1 MRTVKQYI
9 GRDKNDFSPNKR
21 RWLEFIFL
29 LIAIGIIA
37 ILSAHLYITIT
48 ESPCL
53 NCLSQAKLDKI
64 YFGVTA
70 PSSHHGDPTVFR
82 ICIWVFG
89 QGFILLFQFVIVFAI
104 ISYWLTGNGRRE
116 IIREKTGDWK
126 EIRIQDLDEEASMDS
141 TWKYIW
147 LIDGKPSTKP
157 SAYGY
162 CAECT
167 YLPGIRGSICYYQ
180 QMFVLCGLVYFILGF
195 ALSTPNYKDQIIFS
209 IEFVLLIIST
219 ILANYFSTNKAHGHL
234 SIRWFPRLI
243 KIKNLE
249 LLNDFDGIILGTITT
264 IPVSAFGDGNK
275 IENLPDDSF
284 NNMAGP
290 KMTQINTDV

>member
-53 NCLSQAKLDKI
+53 NC
-64 YFGVTA
+64 
-70 PSSHHGDPTVFR
+70 PSKMIEFYYLGPSPHGDPTVFR
-82 ICIWVFG
+82 ICIWIFG
-89 QGFILLFQFVIVFAI
+89 QGVNLLFQFVVVIAI
-104 ISYWLTGNGRRE
+104 ISYWLIGNGRRE
-116 IIREKTGDWK
+116 ILREKTGDWK
-126 EIRIQDLDEEASMDS
+126 EIRIQNLDEEASMDS

-167 YLPGIRGSICYYQ
+167 YLPRIRGSIFYYQ

-195 ALSTPNYKDQIIFS
+195 TLSTPNYKDQIIFS

-219 ILANYFSTNKAHGHL
+219 ILAHYFSTNKAHGYL